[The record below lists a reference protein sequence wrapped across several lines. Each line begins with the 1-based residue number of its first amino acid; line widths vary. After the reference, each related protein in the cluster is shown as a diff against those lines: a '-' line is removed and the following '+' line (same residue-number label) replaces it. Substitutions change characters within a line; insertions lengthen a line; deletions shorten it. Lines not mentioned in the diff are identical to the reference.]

1 MNNLKQEKIKSLFE
15 FFLILVSIY
24 TIIIYKVNLLIFIH
38 INYFLLYI

>member
-24 TIIIYKVNLLIFIH
+24 TIIIYDFNII
-38 INYFLLYI
+38 YS